1 MCMAQNVD
9 VQNTCSMKMQMI
21 SMDKLIFL
29 SYNVLMKG
37 IIKFETS
44 SNQIL
49 KELKKYE
56 ILL

>member
-37 IIKFETS
+37 IIKSETS

-49 KELKKYE
+49 RELKKYE
-56 ILL
+56 ILI